1 MFINVPLALNFAAKC
16 ECNTFKEN
24 GGGNSVD
31 GNLGNCAPGNFLS
44 KTCNDAFI
52 ETILEQMCR
61 CLASAMVT

>member
-52 ETILEQMCR
+52 ETIL
-61 CLASAMVT
+61 A